1 MMLPEISRSML
12 KNAAVLGLFAI
23 VTVGA
28 VTLLQQGTAERIQA
42 AERAAQVRALGEIL
56 PAGSYD
62 NHLLDDSVPIQ
73 DRLLGNKSPLPAY
86 VAIRDGRP
94 SAVILQAI
102 APDGYSGA
110 IHLLVGIHAD
120 GRVAG
125 VRVIGHRETPGLG
138 DKIELAKSRWIRS
151 FEGKSLS
158 SPEADGWAV
167 KKDRGEF
174 DQFAGA
180 TITPR
185 AVVGAVHRAL
195 QYFDAHKAELLA
207 TGGETTGAVGD
218 ALESRIEPAG
228 ATVHSRAGSAATRD
242 ELQTNEP
249 EAEPQGDQ
257 P

>member
-1 MMLPEISRSML
+1 MIVPEISRSML
-12 KNAAVLGLFAI
+12 KNATVLGLFAI

-56 PAGSYD
+56 PTGSYD
-62 NHLLDDSVPIQ
+62 NHLLDDSVLVQ
-73 DRLLGNKSPLPAY
+73 DRLLGNRSPLPAY
-86 VAIRDGRP
+86 IAIKDGRP

-138 DKIELAKSRWIRS
+138 DKIELAKSPWIRS
-151 FEGKSLS
+151 FDGKSLTN
-158 SPEADGWAV
+158 PAADGWAV

-195 QYFDAHKAELLA
+195 QYFDAHRAELLA
-207 TGGETTGAVGD
+207 AEGATADAAGN
-218 ALESRIEPAG
+218 ALEGRSEPDE

-242 ELQTNEP
+242 ELRTTEP
-249 EAEPQGDQ
+249 AAKPQGDQ